1 MSGECRRWLAEQPA
15 QEGEAVDGDGVLE
28 AASGRQTDAAVAIV
42 SFSAVN
48 DSITTGPS

>member
-1 MSGECRRWLAEQPA
+1 MSSC
-15 QEGEAVDGDGVLE
+15 D

-48 DSITTGPS
+48 DSITIGPS